1 MRIAID
7 AMSGDL
13 GSAPVVEARRHFANE
28 HKDATL
34 VVVGKQEELESLKD
48 LENVEIVDARDV
60 VKMTDSVM
68 SVRRKKESS
77 LVKALMMARNDE
89 VDGVVSCGST
99 GAYYTAA
106 MLFVKRIEGVSKSC
120 LMATLPTFN
129 GQGTCL
135 LDVGANAE
143 NTAEQ
148 LGDFAIMGSLYCK
161 NVRDI
166 GNPKVAL
173 LNIGAEPHK
182 GDEMHQEAYKL
193 LSKMKET
200 GKVNFVG
207 NIEGR
212 DILKGDADVIVTD
225 GFSGN
230 IALKSTEGAAL
241 IVMKAV
247 KEGLMS
253 STRGKIGALIAK
265 PAIYS
270 VKDKFD
276 YKTVGGALMMGFDHA
291 LVKAHGASDAQAFES
306 AMALTY
312 KMVENHVVDQ
322 LREGLKA

>member
-1 MRIAID
+1 
-7 AMSGDL
+7 
-13 GSAPVVEARRHFANE
+13 
-28 HKDATL
+28 
-34 VVVGKQEELESLKD
+34 
-48 LENVEIVDARDV
+48 
-60 VKMTDSVM
+60 
-68 SVRRKKESS
+68 
-77 LVKALMMARNDE
+77 
-89 VDGVVSCGST
+89 
-99 GAYYTAA
+99 
-106 MLFVKRIEGVSKSC
+106 
-120 LMATLPTFN
+120 
-129 GQGTCL
+129 
-135 LDVGANAE
+135 
-143 NTAEQ
+143 
-148 LGDFAIMGSLYCK
+148 
-161 NVRDI
+161 
-166 GNPKVAL
+166 
-173 LNIGAEPHK
+173 
-182 GDEMHQEAYKL
+182 MHQEAYKL
-193 LSKMKET
+193 LSEMKET